1 MQENRNKDKDLCKIA
16 KKIKEFLT
24 ETKKDHV
31 KLYYLQIILFSSYQI
46 NIKLCQ
52 FDENFLGA
60 SSIRKLWQ
68 FIRDQ
73 CTHSQ
78 NIFGAYE
85 SET

>member
-1 MQENRNKDKDLCKIA
+1 MQNCKKNKRISNRNK
-16 KKIKEFLT
+16 
-24 ETKKDHV
+24 KKDHV
-31 KLYYLQIILFSSYQI
+31 KLYYLQIILFSSYH
-46 NIKLCQ
+46 IKPCQ

>member
-1 MQENRNKDKDLCKIA
+1 MQNC

-31 KLYYLQIILFSSYQI
+31 KLYYLQIMLFSSYH
-46 NIKLCQ
+46 IKPCQ